1 MGRKQSYFFRSCE
14 KSGAMRSACAA
25 SVFARYRTFMT
36 KIKKKW
42 LKLRRHPF
50 AFVNDFVANRAR
62 SLTQYRQRLRPH
74 REPQL
79 RPGTL
84 QAARRYSVVSAV
96 YNVAPYL
103 DAFFESLT
111 RQTLDFETGVELI
124 VVDDGSTDRSWEI
137 IAKWRRR
144 YPENIVQL
152 RKENG
157 GQASA
162 RNLGLRYATGRWVTF
177 LDPDDFVAPDYFAEV
192 ERVLAAA
199 GTPPAFVSCNFVF
212 YDESTKA
219 PSDTHPLRY
228 RFARGPQ
235 RVDFAKPTRHI
246 QLSAPTA
253 FFDAQV
259 IARHSLAF
267 GETIRPSFEDAHF
280 VNTYLLH
287 VRDRAAEFVPSAR
300 YFYRKRRNGTSTLD
314 TAWDHPGL
322 FGIVLEDGVLA
333 LMRSWRAQTG
343 SVPVF
348 VQRTV
353 LYHLLWYFKRLINAE
368 QRIAFLSPA
377 QKMRF
382 IALLHECFA
391 QIDAATIN
399 DFELAG
405 IWFFHRVGLLATF
418 KAQEPPHQ
426 IVYVDAIDF
435 GRRLFKLRYFCGAPD
450 KESFRLDD
458 HDSRPA
464 FETVRTHTFV
474 GAPFVRERIVWLP
487 LRPHSTLTVV
497 LGGKEARLSLNS
509 KQHPALPMTDVLAHF
524 AAARRAPKAA
534 PRSRSERLARA
545 VAWLAS
551 RPAVQRRYGDAWVL
565 MDRDVQADDNAEH
578 LYRHLRA
585 AHPEVNARFVLA
597 RGSHDWKRLKREGF
611 RLVPFGSLRH
621 TLLMLNA
628 SHLIASHIDRYV
640 LDAVPASRFPGRLRY
655 RLTFL
660 QHGVTKDDL
669 SDWFN
674 TKEID
679 CLVTASPQEYAS
691 IAGSGT
697 RYKFSARETALTGFP
712 RHDALVAHAGES
724 AERVIL
730 IMPTWRAGL
739 AGTPRRGTFKRR
751 LNTSFTE
758 SAYFREWNALIAS
771 PALAAMVAQFGYR
784 VQFYPHANIAAYASC
799 FDLPPHCE
807 LVTHPAGSIQDVFR
821 RAAVMITDYSS
832 VAFEFALLRRP
843 VVYFQFDREAVFNGA
858 HIYRQ
863 GYFDYERDGFGPVCA
878 TREEAL
884 SALQSLLAR
893 GARPAQVYAA
903 RAASFLPLRDGGCCE
918 RTYRAIAT
926 LDMPARDATFAVE
939 EVHVADAPLKARE
952 HAEAILVAAVEPA
965 LAEQNNSIRG
975 TATGRKK
982 RRSGAARRSNGM
994 PGPTSPAG
1002 AAR

>member
-1 MGRKQSYFFRSCE
+1 M
-14 KSGAMRSACAA
+14 A
-25 SVFARYRTFMT
+25 

-42 LKLRRHPF
+42 RKLRRDPV
-50 AFVNDFVANRAR
+50 AFVRDFLANRAR
-62 SLTQYRQRLRPH
+62 QLRQHRQRLAQPP
-74 REPQL
+74 EPQL
-79 RPGTL
+79 RPGTVR
-84 QAARRYSVVSAV
+84 AARRYSVVSAV

-111 RQTLDFETGVELI
+111 RQTLDFATGIELI
-124 VVDDGSTDRSWEI
+124 VVDDGSTDRSPEI

-177 LDPDDFVAPDYFAEV
+177 LDPDDFIAPDYFAEV

-199 GTPPAFVSCNFVF
+199 SAPPSFVSCNFVF

-228 RFARGPQ
+228 RFARGEQ
-235 RVDFAKPTRHI
+235 CVDFAKPTRHI

-259 IARHSLAF
+259 IARHSLTF

-287 VRDRAAEFVPSAR
+287 VPERAAVFVPSAR

-314 TAWDHPGL
+314 TAWTHPGL
-322 FGIVLEDGVLA
+322 FGVVLEDGVLA
-333 LMRSWRAQTG
+333 LMHSWRAQTG
-343 SVPVF
+343 SVPAF

-368 QRIAFLSPA
+368 HRIAFLDNA
-377 QKMRF
+377 QKARF
-382 IALLHECFA
+382 LALLRECFA

-418 KAQEPPHQ
+418 KAAEPPHQ
-426 IVYVDAIDF
+426 IVYVDTVDF
-435 GRRLFKLRYFCGAPD
+435 TRRLLKLRYFCGAPGH
-450 KESFRLDD
+450 ESFSLDEE
-458 HDSRPA
+458 RVGPL

-474 GAPFVRERIVWLP
+474 GETFVRERIVWLP
-487 LRPHSTLTVV
+487 LRPHGQLAVM
-497 LGGKEARLSLNS
+497 LGGKRARLSLNG
-509 KQHPALPMTDVLAHF
+509 KQHPALAMADILDHF
-524 AAARRAPKAA
+524 AAVRRTPKAA
-534 PRSRSERLARA
+534 PKNASERVARA
-545 VAWLAS
+545 LAWLAA
-551 RPAVQRRYGDAWVL
+551 RPVVQRRYGDAWVL

-578 LYRHLRA
+578 LYRHLRT
-585 AHPEVNARFVLA
+585 AHPEVNARFLLA
-597 RGSHDWKRLKREGF
+597 RRSHDWKRLKREDF

-674 TKEID
+674 TKDID

-712 RHDALVAHAGES
+712 RHDALAAHAGES

-739 AGTPRRGTFKRR
+739 AGSTRRGTFRRR
-751 LNTSFTE
+751 LNASFTE
-758 SAYFREWNALIAS
+758 SEYFRQWNALLAS
-771 PALAAMVAQFGYR
+771 PALAAMAAQFGYR
-784 VQFYPHANIAAYASC
+784 VQFYPHANVALYASC

-821 RAAVMITDYSS
+821 RAAVMVTDYSS

-863 GYFDYERDGFGPVCA
+863 GYFDYERDGFGPVCL
-878 TREEAL
+878 THDETL
-884 SALQSLLAR
+884 GALQGLLAR
-893 GARPAQVYAA
+893 GAKPEQVYAA

-918 RTYRAIAT
+918 RTYRAIAA
-926 LDMPARDATFAVE
+926 LDKPASAPAPTVEAVFA
-939 EVHVADAPLKARE
+939 ADSDRE
-952 HAEAILVAAVEPA
+952 TQTAAEAILVAAAGPSSDVPG
-965 LAEQNNSIRG
+965 NGGRRR
-975 TATGRKK
+975 ATGRKK
-982 RRSGAARRSNGM
+982 RRLAAAGRANGL
-994 PGPTSPAG
+994 PGPA
-1002 AAR
+1002 